1 MSSVTSVIKN
11 TVQPWGGYI
20 RPKTMMKKSNMNEQD
35 LFRYSALCENISPSL
50 TGTVVD
56 YLSRLFANEGKIT
69 NKKVT
74 EAFKISCLGFS
85 LYDRMGYKQITKKQ
99 YKSWI
104 KSIVDAGDLDKDIVI
119 ICACKMAYFD
129 VWYRNPMAAVMS
141 SFKIPSPSDTTI
153 SLIRKIVNRN
163 LTFFKTN
170 PITMDGFTFEGG
182 YTDKI
187 TSGDGDFI
195 TNNTLW
201 DMKVSVKEPT
211 KDHSL
216 QILIYWRMGL
226 HSIHKEEFEKIEYL
240 GIVNPRLGF
249 TWTIAVKDISQE
261 TIEIIDKDIIGY

>member
-11 TVQPWGGYI
+11 TKQPWGGYI
-20 RPKTMMKKSNMNEQD
+20 RPKTMMKKSHMDEQD
-35 LFRYSALCENISPSL
+35 LFQYSSLCENISPSL

-56 YLSRLFANEGKIT
+56 YLSRLFAHEGEIT
-69 NKKVT
+69 TKKVT
-74 EAFKISCLGFS
+74 KAFEIAIYGFNIYNKGKAGNISV
-85 LYDRMGYKQITKKQ
+85 KQ
-99 YKSWI
+99 YKGWI
-104 KSIVDAGDLDKDIVI
+104 KNIVDAGDIDKDIVI
-119 ICACKMAYFD
+119 ICACKMACFD
-129 VWYRNPMAAVMS
+129 VWYRNPLAAIFGNFEVPT
-141 SFKIPSPSDTTI
+141 PSESTI
-153 SLIRKIVNRN
+153 SLIRKMVHRTLN
-163 LTFFKTN
+163 FFKAN
-170 PITMDGFTFEGG
+170 PITIDGFTFEGG